1 MDDATAIR
9 NCQAGDSDA
18 FRHLVERY
26 ERQAVAHAVA
36 ILGCRDDA
44 DDAVQEAFV
53 DAFRS
58 LKTFDSSRPFYPWF
72 YVLLR
77 NRCYKAGAKRR
88 ETKNIEEME
97 ILAPATDERNVEALG
112 LERALLGLKAA
123 DREMITLKYL
133 DGLSYDELA
142 LRFEIPKGTVMSRL
156 FHARKKLLRLLGESA
171 GRRVE
176 NASQ

>member
-9 NCQAGDSDA
+9 NCQAGDSDV

-44 DDAVQEAFV
+44 EDAVQDAFV

-58 LKTFDSSRPFYPWF
+58 LRTFDSSRPFYPWF

-77 NRCYKAGAKRR
+77 NRCYKAGTKRR
-88 ETKNIEEME
+88 ETENIEETE
-97 ILAPATDERNVEALG
+97 ILVPTSDERNVEALA
-112 LERALLGLKAA
+112 LERALLALKAE
-123 DREMITLKYL
+123 DREMITLKYI

-156 FHARKKLLRLLGESA
+156 FHARKKLMRLIGDS
-171 GRRVE
+171 GRRVGD
-176 NASQ
+176 ASR